1 MGPARLHLPRP
12 LPCWRGQDPP
22 HHGHVTVQKV
32 SVPIPRTAPT
42 HTQWGYPREHQGRRS
57 PSPQPCTHRCQG
69 RPPQHSRVLAG
80 HCALITSEQLLS
92 WMLRCSGPHEPPD
105 TELQR
110 KPNLRLLHS
119 PSKSNCFGNESVVW
133 IFAVFLLKRV
143 RRKAPNN
150 NFSTSLTEHN

>member
-1 MGPARLHLPRP
+1 MLHVQGPSGLQEGTGARSQPPVAAAEDSQWDQLGFTCPI
-12 LPCWRGQDPP
+12 PCLAGGQDPP

-57 PSPQPCTHRCQG
+57 LRPQPCTHRCQG

-110 KPNLRLLHS
+110 KLNLLLLHS
-119 PSKSNCFGNESVVW
+119 PSKSNCFGN
-133 IFAVFLLKRV
+133 
-143 RRKAPNN
+143 
-150 NFSTSLTEHN
+150 